1 MYQRALGADYDEMA
15 AAAQDCIQHALADGS
30 MSRDEFK
37 SCAAAA
43 AGAAAAA
50 YCTAEAGPVA
60 GGLCGE
66 AAAFLAEEIAGPI
79 YDAASETVKAI
90 GGFVDDIF
98 GGSGCSGFCISG
110 VHWSRL
116 GAARQLELCGEWYP
130 AWPRPV
136 PLDVRA
142 SCVRRLALAHD
153 QQVQVANQMAFATNA
168 AYWAIIRAVSEGLE
182 DAAKQY
188 NQGFAAPRTDQVE
201 GTLAVL
207 VSELGDDLIFS
218 KKHLKAAN
226 PSLFRPDGGFN
237 FSYIQSS
244 PEVAL
249 RYLVRWTDGVRVAS
263 ILAAGYVGQQAAQM
277 SQTQVAMNAED
288 AKQRETFAP
297 QGGGGSVVPLL
308 IGAGVVAGGLYLWH
322 RNASR

>member
-1 MYQRALGADYDEMA
+1 
-15 AAAQDCIQHALADGS
+15 
-30 MSRDEFK
+30 
-37 SCAAAA
+37 
-43 AGAAAAA
+43 
-50 YCTAEAGPVA
+50 
-60 GGLCGE
+60 
-66 AAAFLAEEIAGPI
+66 
-79 YDAASETVKAI
+79 
-90 GGFVDDIF
+90 
-98 GGSGCSGFCISG
+98 
-110 VHWSRL
+110 
-116 GAARQLELCGEWYP
+116 
-130 AWPRPV
+130 
-136 PLDVRA
+136 
-142 SCVRRLALAHD
+142 
-153 QQVQVANQMAFATNA
+153 MAFATNA
-168 AYWAIIRAVSEGLE
+168 AYWGIIRAVSEGLE
-182 DAAKQY
+182 DAAQQY
-188 NQGFAAPRTDQVE
+188 NQSFAAPRTDHVE

-226 PSLFRPDGGFN
+226 PYLFRPDGGFN

-277 SQTQVAMNAED
+277 SQTQVAMNAE
-288 AKQRETFAP
+288 ASAP